1 MTKDKNFVL
10 ATITLVAL
18 ILVVG
23 IVGIKDISAIRK
35 SNSCGDNGIYIT
47 DSSGKSTFVSTDN
60 YVSRPIYASES
71 LETDG
76 DEYVKE
82 GLTTL
87 LNIDCDVKEAF
98 ELLDEVQM
106 KVKMTIGD
114 VELYQSYVRG
124 SDGYTY
130 LVRTDKYGNILRD
143 KDGFPDIIKR
153 CDFANLYLESE

>member
-1 MTKDKNFVL
+1 MIKKFSISL
-10 ATITLVAL
+10 IAIITMA
-18 ILVVG
+18 IAIG
-23 IVGIKDISAIRK
+23 IVGVYDISAIK
-35 SNSCGDNGIYIT
+35 SKMCGDDGLYIT
-47 DSSGKSTFVSTDN
+47 DSSGNTTFVTTAN
-60 YVSRPIYASES
+60 YVDRPIYASE
-71 LETDG
+71 TIDVDG
-76 DEYVKE
+76 DQYFKE
-82 GLTTL
+82 GITTL
-87 LNIDCDVKEAF
+87 LDIDCDVKEAF
-98 ELLDEVQM
+98 DIIKFDEVQM